1 MNWSFILGC
10 LWEGFAALAITLA
23 TGVMAMQK
31 YPSDPWQ
38 FVVLGAGGLI
48 AFVKAVDAYRRTPH

>member
-1 MNWSFILGC
+1 MTKFLLGC
-10 LWEGFAALAITLA
+10 LWEGLAALVIAVGTA
-23 TGVMAMQK
+23 VMAMHN

-38 FVVLGAGGLI
+38 FVVIGFGGLI